1 MVKIRVRVERT
12 SPLVTGRRW
21 RLLFIKNFHWNRN
34 RSLSSLRKQPFL
46 LATRPARSETVPP
59 LSQGLDDRPPP
70 PPLIWMSGSATALC
84 WWSSGESTRLP
95 PIWPGLKSQSR
106 RHIRVEFVVSS
117 CPCSER
123 FFSGYSCFPL
133 SSKPTFSNYN
143 SIWNVRFNEFLG
155 AFHSTK
161 IPVWNFGNFT
171 CPMERYITVARN
183 QPKPPRVWLFFL

>member
-34 RSLSSLRKQPFL
+34 RSLSSLRKQTFL

-70 PPLIWMSGSATALC
+70 PTPYLNVWIRHCIVLVKQ
-84 WWSSGESTRLP
+84 WWEHSPPTNEAWVKIPTPTPYKGWVVASS
-95 PIWPGLKSQSR
+95 
-106 RHIRVEFVVSS
+106 F
-117 CPCSER
+117 PCSER

-143 SIWNVRFNEFLG
+143 SIWNARFNEFLG

-183 QPKPPRVWLFFL
+183 QPKPPRVWLLFL